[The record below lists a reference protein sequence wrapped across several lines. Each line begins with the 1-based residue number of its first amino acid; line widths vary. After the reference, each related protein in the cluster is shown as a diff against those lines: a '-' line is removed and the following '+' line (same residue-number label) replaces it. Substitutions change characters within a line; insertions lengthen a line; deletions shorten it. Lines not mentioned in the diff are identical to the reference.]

1 MAEFVLVPGAWLG
14 SWAWD
19 DVVPH
24 VRAAGHASYPMTL
37 SGLAEK
43 QGVPAGQQTHVQDIV
58 DEVLRRHL
66 DDVVLVGHSYSGIPV
81 GQAAE
86 RIGER
91 LTHLVFVDA
100 NVPVDGES
108 FTEGSADF
116 EAAITENGGFW
127 RPLPAADYEG
137 QGLTDQ
143 QIARIVARSTPH
155 PGATLTEPAAL
166 KRSIGELPTTYIKC
180 LLDWPEPTETV
191 ARLLS
196 SERWRLVTMD
206 TGHWPMFS
214 QPRELAQILLDTT
227 QS

>member
-1 MAEFVLVPGAWLG
+1 M
-14 SWAWD
+14 
-19 DVVPH
+19 
-24 VRAAGHASYPMTL
+24 RAAGHASYPMTL

-100 NVPVDGES
+100 NVLVDGES

-166 KRSIGELPTTYIKC
+166 KGLHRRTPDDLYQVPPRLAGTDRDRC
-180 LLDWPEPTETV
+180 QV
-191 ARLLS
+191 AQQRALA
-196 SERWRLVTMD
+196 
-206 TGHWPMFS
+206 TGHHGH
-214 QPRELAQILLDTT
+214 RALADVLSASGTGADPSRHHAVVAT
-227 QS
+227 